1 MEEAKQIVVQLE
13 RGDSMKEYYRI
24 GEISQMFEI
33 EISTLRYYDK
43 VDLFKPTKVDL
54 QSGYR
59 YYHISQFN
67 ILAQIRAYRSLD
79 IPIKTLKEQL
89 FHARPKEIL
98 AFIGDAEEQL
108 KSHLIETQK
117 KLKLLHSIQSGV
129 QKAVELENN
138 FATIM
143 SPDFVVLAHDHEAT
157 NQTEEIFELLE
168 KARAADP
175 KRYTIAN
182 YFEVFAKDDFINHN
196 RVRIA
201 KGFATAER
209 VKEEL
214 DYPIL
219 KGRRCLHCF
228 IDVPADERSRR
239 YQEVYAHIEK
249 HRMQVMGNILK
260 IHVME
265 YMYENRK
272 ISIDELYIPIVAEK
286 QISS

>member
-1 MEEAKQIVVQLE
+1 
-13 RGDSMKEYYRI
+13 MKEYYRI
-24 GEISQMFEI
+24 GEISQMFAI

-59 YYHISQFN
+59 YYHISQFS
-67 ILAQIRAYRSLD
+67 ILAQIRTYRSLD
-79 IPIKTLKEQL
+79 IPIKTLKQKL
-89 FHARPKEIL
+89 FHSKPNQIL

-108 KSHLIETQK
+108 KSRLIETQN

-138 FATIM
+138 FSIVL

-157 NQTEEIFELLE
+157 NQTEEIVELSE

-175 KRYTIAN
+175 KRYTSAN
-182 YFEVFAKDDFINHN
+182 YFEVFSKDDFIKHK
-196 RVRIA
+196 RSRIA
-201 KGFATAER
+201 KGFATAEH
-209 VKEEL
+209 VNEEL
-214 DYPIL
+214 DYPIF
-219 KGRRCLHCF
+219 KGRRCLHYF
-228 IDVPADERSRR
+228 FDVPEEERDRR
-239 YQEVYAHIEK
+239 YREIFAHIEK
-249 HRMQVMGNILK
+249 QRIQVMGNILK

-272 ISIDELYIPIVAEK
+272 VSIDEFYIPIA
-286 QISS
+286 